1 MNDEEILTMLRAAL
15 ADVAPTRQ
23 EDHANI
29 GLENT
34 LTDLDIDSLSVME
47 MVGQVEDRLDLTLDD
62 RAIAAVRTIGELVA
76 LIRTTLAARV
86 EHP

>member
-1 MNDEEILTMLRAAL
+1 MNEDEILSMLRAAL
-15 ADVAPTRQ
+15 ADVAPDRQ
-23 EDHANI
+23 EDHATI
-29 GLENT
+29 GLDHT

-62 RAIAAVRTIGELVA
+62 RALASVRTIGELVA
-76 LIRTTLAARV
+76 LIRTTFDARV